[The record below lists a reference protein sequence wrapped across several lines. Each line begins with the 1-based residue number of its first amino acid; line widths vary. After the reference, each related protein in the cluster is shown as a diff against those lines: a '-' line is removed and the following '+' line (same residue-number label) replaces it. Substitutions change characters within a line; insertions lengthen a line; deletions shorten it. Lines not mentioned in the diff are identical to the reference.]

1 MIEISFGGILFM
13 RSEELESLEIY
24 ELKLLSEQLGH
35 DLDFDSYSREEL
47 IIQLNLLLEMGY
59 QGAFEYDYSVTS

>member
-1 MIEISFGGILFM
+1 VIEINLGRILFM

-35 DLDFDSYSREEL
+35 DLDFDNYSREEL

-59 QGAFEYDYSVTS
+59 QGSFECDYSVI

>member
-1 MIEISFGGILFM
+1 M